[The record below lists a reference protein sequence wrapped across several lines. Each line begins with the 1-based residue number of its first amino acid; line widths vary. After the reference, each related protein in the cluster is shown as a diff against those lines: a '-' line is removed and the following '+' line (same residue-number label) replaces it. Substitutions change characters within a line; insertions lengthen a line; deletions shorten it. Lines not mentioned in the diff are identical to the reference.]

1 MQIDVIDVVAE
12 IWKSMLEY
20 VPARDREAAAEHFV
34 ATLRRL
40 DFSDDDLVQLA
51 EVDHHVSDVL
61 DLESEEEDYY
71 SDDDDD
77 DPEDDRY

>member
-20 VPARDREAAAEHFV
+20 VPARDREAAAEHFISV
-34 ATLRRL
+34 LRRM
-40 DFSDDDLVQLA
+40 DFDDDQISQLA
-51 EVDHHVSDVL
+51 ELDHVIDEVL
-61 DLESEEEDYY
+61 SMEDEEEAMYEEY
-71 SDDDDD
+71 ED